1 MKLLTYLKRCL
12 FSSLFALG
20 SYQGLSQ
27 TTHSTPVPDPTK
39 QFTPAQL
46 QADLK
51 LMRTILDE
59 SHPGFYRYTSKERFD
74 VLFDSIGNT
83 LNRPMTQQE
92 FYVAATPIIAAIK
105 EGHIK
110 YMPHERQHWQ
120 YYYNLDQLFPLDL
133 YFTGKQAHLVR
144 NNAGLNNIPLGA
156 EIVAI
161 NGQPIADLI
170 TKLLPTVYFADGNS
184 QAIKYQSLTNFFP
197 FYYGTYIGA
206 SARYTITYRE
216 RNSTGEVKTAEVPA
230 ITLATIQQ
238 LEKEK
243 ESQKPKQLPMRL
255 AYKDHSTAVLRIDNF
270 NIYKDQMDV
279 KKFYRDAFWQ
289 INAKNIQNLIIDVRG
304 NEGGIDRWG
313 SLLYSYLTPKPF
325 RYYNKVRVA
334 QKKKF
339 SFAEHIAWVPK
350 MFSLYRRFFITKSKD
365 GHYTFS
371 FKKTL
376 KEQKPQRNP
385 FKGDVYVLTDG
396 YSFSVTSEFAAIA
409 HYNKRATFVGRE
421 TGGGY
426 YGNTSGFFVVA
437 VLPNTGI
444 EVATPQWDY
453 HMAVSGYPYKDR
465 GVLPDHEVIPT
476 IDDVLQ
482 QRDAEMDFTL
492 DLIRKKKLSSAAN
505 K

>member
-1 MKLLTYLKRCL
+1 MLTFLKRCL
-12 FSSLFALG
+12 LSSLFVLG
-20 SYQGLSQ
+20 TYQGMSQ
-27 TTHSTPVPDPTK
+27 TPPTPSTAPNPDK

-59 SHPGFYRYTSKERFD
+59 SHPGFYRYTAKERFD
-74 VLFDSIGNT
+74 VLFDSISNA

-92 FYVAATPIIAAIK
+92 FYVAATPIIVAIK

-110 YMPHERQHWQ
+110 YMPHERPHWQ
-120 YYYNLDQLFPLDL
+120 YYYNLDKLFPLDL
-133 YFTGKQAHLVR
+133 YFTEQQAYLVR
-144 NNAGLNNIPLGA
+144 NNASTNNIPVGA
-156 EIVAI
+156 EITAI
-161 NGQPIADLI
+161 NGQPITELLH
-170 TKLLPTVYFADGNS
+170 KLLPTVYFSDGNS

-197 FYYGTYIGA
+197 FYYGTYIGGE
-206 SARYTITYRE
+206 SIYNISFRDRIG
-216 RNSTGEVKTAEVPA
+216 SGEVKTVPVPA

-255 AYKDHSTAVLRIDNF
+255 TYKDHSTAVLTIDNF

-279 KKFYRDAFWQ
+279 KKFYQDTFWQ

-313 SLLYSYLTPKPF
+313 SLLYSYLSDKPF
-325 RYYNKVRVA
+325 RYYNKVQVA

-350 MFSLYRRFFITKSKD
+350 EFPIYRRFLITKSKD
-365 GHYTFS
+365 GHYTFP
-371 FKKTL
+371 FKKNL
-376 KEQKPQRNP
+376 KEQKPQRHP
-385 FKGDVYVLTDG
+385 FTGNVYILTDG

-409 HYNKRATFVGRE
+409 HHNKRATFIGRE

-453 HMAVSGYPYKDR
+453 HMAVSGYPYQDR
-465 GVLPDHEVIPT
+465 GVLPDHEVVPT
-476 IDDVLQ
+476 IDDILQ
-482 QRDAEMDFTL
+482 KRDAEMEYTL
-492 DLIRKKKLSSAAN
+492 DLIRKRKLSSAA
-505 K
+505 KK